1 MSEGPFNGGTSRS
14 ILAKTVA
21 MYPDQ
26 VYLIMTMLS
35 APEGIDCRSQR
46 PASCLPWPPC
56 SRPSSASPPSA
67 ASTTCAAWKL
77 EHPKLSLLSP
87 IRRGRH
93 LDPPGCCTL
102 CYELRRQGAVQVQ
115 VQLHLQIES
124 NAQKHSPVKCT
135 KIQNCQ
141 DKNIWSLSL

>member
-1 MSEGPFNGGTSRS
+1 MRSSSAVFRIDLLLARILCQKVLSMAVHQGPYWQRQLLCTRTKF
-14 ILAKTVA
+14 IF
-21 MYPDQ
+21 
-26 VYLIMTMLS
+26 IMTMLS

-87 IRRGRH
+87 VRRGRH

-102 CYELRRQGAVQVQ
+102 CYELRRQRAVQVKM
-115 VQLHLQIES
+115 QLHLQMHK
-124 NAQKHSPVKCT
+124 NT
-135 KIQNCQ
+135 K
-141 DKNIWSLSL
+141 